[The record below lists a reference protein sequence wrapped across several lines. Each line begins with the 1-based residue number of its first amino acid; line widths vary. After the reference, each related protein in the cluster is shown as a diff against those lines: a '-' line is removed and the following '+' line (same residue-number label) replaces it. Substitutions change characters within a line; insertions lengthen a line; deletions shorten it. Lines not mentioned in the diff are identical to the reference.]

1 MTPGQDEAVDAAVSA
16 HRALAAAQAQWAEDE
31 QRMKADLAV
40 AVQAALDVR
49 AGAENI
55 ASALGV
61 SRARV
66 YQLAGRR

>member
-1 MTPGQDEAVDAAVSA
+1 MTPDQGEAVDAAVSA
-16 HRALAAAQAQWAEDE
+16 HRALAAAQARWAEDE

-40 AVQAALDVR
+40 AVRAALDAR

-61 SRARV
+61 GRARV